1 MPNTMRDVAK
11 ERFWRSVLKRQ
22 PASGLSVRAFCRREA
37 LAESAFYAW
46 RLTVAERDAEAK
58 RSATAKRPPFLPV
71 LVSGGER
78 PSGHIT
84 LELIGGRVL
93 RLPEAI
99 PAGRLAE
106 IVAALEAR
114 VAQ

>member
-1 MPNTMRDVAK
+1 
-11 ERFWRSVLKRQ
+11 LKRQ
-22 PASGLSVRAFCRREA
+22 SASRLSVRAFCRRER

-46 RLTVAERDAEAK
+46 RRTVAERDAEAK
-58 RSATAKRPPFLPV
+58 RSAAMKRPPFVPV
-71 LVSGGER
+71 LVSGGDR
-78 PSGHIT
+78 SNGAIT
-84 LELIGGRVL
+84 LELACGRVL

-114 VAQ
+114 VAP